1 MNAQSEPSGRP
12 QKAAK
17 RGPNPRRV
25 SRERVLRALYL
36 WQLAGGDYASLLVQV
51 ERYEPEEK
59 EAAGDIEL
67 TKPHSGFLRELL
79 DGVLK
84 QAASLD
90 LALEPHLDRPV
101 VELSPIE
108 HAILLIGAYELIHSF
123 NVPYKV
129 CINEAVEL
137 AKLYGG
143 TDGHK
148 FVNGVLDKLAQVAR
162 QVEIAGDREGERQ
175 A

>member
-1 MNAQSEPSGRP
+1 MNAQTEAGEHARKPVR
-12 QKAAK
+12 
-17 RGPNPRRV
+17 RGPSPRRV
-25 SRERVLRALYL
+25 ARERVLRALYL
-36 WQLAGGDYASLLVQV
+36 WQIAGGDYASLLAQV

-59 EAAGDIEL
+59 EAAGDTEL
-67 TKPHSGFLRELL
+67 TKPHTGFLRELL
-79 DGVLK
+79 DGVLR
-84 QAASLD
+84 QAVNLD
-90 LALEPHLDRPV
+90 AALTPHLDRPV

-108 HAILLIGAYELIHSF
+108 HAILLVGAYELIHSF

-148 FVNGVLDKLAQVAR
+148 FVNGVLDKLAQSVR
-162 QVEIAGDREGERQ
+162 QVEIEGERRS
-175 A
+175 

>member
-1 MNAQSEPSGRP
+1 MNAQSDSPARP
-12 QKAAK
+12 AKAAR

-36 WQLAGGDYASLLVQV
+36 RQLAGGDYASLLVQV
-51 ERYEPEEK
+51 ERHEPEEK
-59 EAAGDIEL
+59 EAAGDTEL

-84 QAASLD
+84 ESANLD
-90 LALEPHLDRPV
+90 RALEPHLDRPV

-137 AKLYGG
+137 AKMYGG

-148 FVNGVLDKLAQVAR
+148 FVNGVLDKLAQIAR
-162 QVEIAGDREGERQ
+162 QVEIEGERQ

>member
-1 MNAQSEPSGRP
+1 MSEKAGKKGDGR
-12 QKAAK
+12 
-17 RGPNPRRV
+17 RGPSPRRV
-25 SRERVLRALYL
+25 SRERVLRALYQ
-36 WQLAGGDYASLLVQV
+36 WQVAGGDYAGLLVQAEV
-51 ERYEPEEK
+51 HDPEET
-59 EAAGDIEL
+59 GD
-67 TKPHSGFLRELL
+67 TTPPHEGFLRELL

-90 LALEPHLDRPV
+90 QALAPHLDRPV
-101 VELSPIE
+101 AELSPIE
-108 HAILLIGAYELIHSF
+108 HAILLIGAFELTHSL

-148 FVNGVLDKLAQVAR
+148 FVNGVLDKLAKVTR
-162 QVEIAGDREGERQ
+162 QVEIEAGQR

>member
-1 MNAQSEPSGRP
+1 MSEKSG
-12 QKAAK
+12 KKGDGK
-17 RGPNPRRV
+17 RGPSPRRV
-25 SRERVLRALYL
+25 SRERVLRALYQ
-36 WQLAGGDYASLLVQV
+36 WQVAGGDYAGLLVQAEV
-51 ERYEPEEK
+51 HDPEET
-59 EAAGDIEL
+59 GDTTL
-67 TKPHSGFLRELL
+67 PHEGFLRELL

-90 LALEPHLDRPV
+90 QALAPHLDRPV
-101 VELSPIE
+101 AELSPIE
-108 HAILLIGAYELIHSF
+108 HAILLIGAFELTHSL

-148 FVNGVLDKLAQVAR
+148 FVNGVLDKLAKVTR
-162 QVEIAGDREGERQ
+162 QVEIEAGQR

>member
-1 MNAQSEPSGRP
+1 MSPQSDSSGRQTKP
-12 QKAAK
+12 AR

-36 WQLAGGDYASLLVQV
+36 WQIAGGDYASLLVQV
-51 ERYEPEEK
+51 EQYEPEEK
-59 EAAGDIEL
+59 EAAGDVEL
-67 TKPHSGFLRELL
+67 TKPHTGFLRELL

-84 QAASLD
+84 DAANLD
-90 LALEPHLDRPV
+90 VCLEPHLDRPV
-101 VELSPIE
+101 IELSPIE
-108 HAILLIGAYELIHSF
+108 HAVLLIGAYELIHSM
-123 NVPYKV
+123 NVPYRV

-148 FVNGVLDKLAQVAR
+148 FVNGVLDKLAQITR
-162 QVEIAGDREGERQ
+162 QVEIEGERQ
-175 A
+175 V

>member
-1 MNAQSEPSGRP
+1 MNAQAVSSGRP
-12 QKAAK
+12 PKPAR

-36 WQLAGGDYASLLVQV
+36 WQIAGGDYASLLVQV

-59 EAAGDIEL
+59 EAAGGEDL
-67 TKPHSGFLRELL
+67 VKPHSGFLRELL

-84 QAASLD
+84 EAASLD
-90 LALEPHLDRPV
+90 LALTPHLDRTV
-101 VELSPIE
+101 AELSPIE
-108 HAILLIGAYELIHSF
+108 HAVLLIGAYELLHSL
-123 NVPYKV
+123 NVPYRV

-148 FVNGVLDKLAQVAR
+148 FVNGVLDKLAQIAR
-162 QVEIAGDREGERQ
+162 IVEIEGERPS
-175 A
+175 

>member
-1 MNAQSEPSGRP
+1 MSE
-12 QKAAK
+12 KAGKKGDAK
-17 RGPNPRRV
+17 RGPSPRRV
-25 SRERVLRALYL
+25 SRERVLRALYQ
-36 WQLAGGDYASLLVQV
+36 WQVAGGDYAGLLVQAEV
-51 ERYEPEEK
+51 HDPEET
-59 EAAGDIEL
+59 GDTTL
-67 TKPHSGFLRELL
+67 PHEGFLRELL

-90 LALEPHLDRPV
+90 QALAPHLDRPV
-101 VELSPIE
+101 AELSPIE
-108 HAILLIGAYELIHSF
+108 HAILLIGAFELTQSL

-148 FVNGVLDKLAQVAR
+148 FVNGVLDKLAKVTR
-162 QVEIAGDREGERQ
+162 QVEIEAGQR

>member
-1 MNAQSEPSGRP
+1 MNPQPDRPEPAP
-12 QKAAK
+12 KAPR
-17 RGPNPRRV
+17 RGANPRRV

-51 ERYEPEEK
+51 ERYEPEET
-59 EAAGDIEL
+59 EAAGDVEL
-67 TKPHSGFLRELL
+67 TRPHSGFLRELL

-84 QAASLD
+84 EAANLD
-90 LALEPHLDRPV
+90 LALTPHLDRPV
-101 VELSPIE
+101 AELSPIE
-108 HAILLIGAYELIHSF
+108 HAILLIGAYELIHTL
-123 NVPYKV
+123 NVPYRV

-162 QVEIAGDREGERQ
+162 QVEIEGERQ
-175 A
+175 R

>member
-1 MNAQSEPSGRP
+1 MNAQAASGRS
-12 QKAAK
+12 QKVAN
-17 RGPNPRRV
+17 RGPSPRRV

-36 WQLAGGDYASLLVQV
+36 WQIAGGDYASLLVQV
-51 ERYEPEEK
+51 ERYEPEET
-59 EAAGDIEL
+59 EAAGNEEL
-67 TKPHSGFLRELL
+67 TKPHSGLLRELL

-84 QAASLD
+84 QSAALD
-90 LALEPHLDRPV
+90 VALEPHLDRPV

-162 QVEIAGDREGERQ
+162 QVEIEGERQ

>member
-1 MNAQSEPSGRP
+1 MNAQAEPSGRP
-12 QKAAK
+12 SKPAR

-36 WQLAGGDYASLLVQV
+36 WQIAGGDYASLLVQV
-51 ERYEPEEK
+51 ERYEPEET
-59 EAAGDIEL
+59 EDAGEEVL
-67 TKPHSGFLRELL
+67 TKPHTGFLRELL

-84 QAASLD
+84 QTAALD
-90 LALEPHLDRPV
+90 AALEPHLDRPV
-101 VELSPIE
+101 VELSPVE
-108 HAILLIGAYELIHSF
+108 HAVLLIGAYELIHSF

-137 AKLYGG
+137 AKMYGG

-162 QVEIAGDREGERQ
+162 QVEIEGERK

>member
-1 MNAQSEPSGRP
+1 MNAPAETSGRP

-36 WQLAGGDYASLLVQV
+36 WQIAGGDYASLLVQV
-51 ERYEPEEK
+51 ERYEPEER
-59 EAAGDIEL
+59 EAAGDEEL

-90 LALEPHLDRPV
+90 AALEPHLDRPV
-101 VELSPIE
+101 IELSPIE
-108 HAILLIGAYELIHSF
+108 HAILLIGAFELIHTF

-137 AKLYGG
+137 AKMYGG

-162 QVEIAGDREGERQ
+162 QVEIEGERQ
-175 A
+175 S

>member
-1 MNAQSEPSGRP
+1 MNAPAETSGRP

-36 WQLAGGDYASLLVQV
+36 WQIAGGDYASLLVQV

-59 EAAGDIEL
+59 EAAGDAEL

-90 LALEPHLDRPV
+90 AALEPHLDRPV
-101 VELSPIE
+101 IELSPIE
-108 HAILLIGAYELIHSF
+108 HAILLIGAFELIHTF

-137 AKLYGG
+137 AKMYGG

-162 QVEIAGDREGERQ
+162 QVEIEGERQ
-175 A
+175 S